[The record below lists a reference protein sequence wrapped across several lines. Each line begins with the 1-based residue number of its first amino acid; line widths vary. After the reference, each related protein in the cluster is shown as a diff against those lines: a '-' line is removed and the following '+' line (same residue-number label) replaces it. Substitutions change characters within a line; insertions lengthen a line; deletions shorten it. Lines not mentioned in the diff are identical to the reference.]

1 MCQFCHQHGEGKK
14 WYLNAANYSEELLA
28 DLKRRRY
35 IEEFFRRPEGIASGV
50 QRLTVI
56 DKLPAMVKNLVWP
69 ALSARQKEHHFGQV
83 LPLEDVAEILG
94 MTTSVVRLACI
105 CRYAMTKKEARYCY
119 GLSLAPGGGK
129 IMEILSELDG
139 TFLRGPDNSGLEV
152 LSPAEAMSAMRRH
165 DDEGLCHTVWTFN
178 TPFIGGIC
186 NCDRADCQGLN
197 ISLNLST
204 KVLFRAEYV
213 GVIDESA
220 CTGCRDCLAVCHFGA
235 LEHSHA
241 SAATRINPRNCYGC
255 GVCRA
260 ACPTGAIELL
270 PRQNVPAAAG
280 LW

>member
-14 WYLNAANYSEELLA
+14 WYLNAANYSGELFN

-35 IEEFFRRPEGIASGV
+35 IEEFFRHPEGIAAGAK
-50 QRLTVI
+50 RLEDI
-56 DKLPAMVKNLVWP
+56 DRLPAIIKNIIRP
-69 ALSARQKEHHFGQV
+69 ALSARQKAHHFGQV
-83 LPLEDVAEILG
+83 LPLEDVAEVLS

-105 CRYAMTKKEARYCY
+105 CRYSTTKKEARYCY

-129 IMEILSELDG
+129 ILEILSELDG
-139 TFLRGPDNSGLEV
+139 TFLNGPETSGFEV
-152 LSPAEAMSAMRRH
+152 LSPGDALAAITKH
-165 DDEGLCHTVWTFN
+165 DGDGLCHTVWTFQ

-186 NCDRADCQGLN
+186 NCDRADCQALN
-197 ISLNLST
+197 ISLNLNT

-213 GVIDESA
+213 ARVDETS
-220 CTGCRDCLAVCHFGA
+220 CSGCRECLTVCHFGA

-241 SAATRINPRNCYGC
+241 SAATRVNPRSCYGC

-260 ACPTGAIELL
+260 ACPTGAIELVE
-270 PRQNVPAAAG
+270 RRSVPTAAN